1 MLSSREIGTPLG
13 PMLAVA
19 DDRGLALCEFVDR
32 PLLPT
37 QLARVEALLRAPVTP
52 GRHQYLDQAERELSE
67 YFAGERE
74 AFTLPLVLDGT
85 GFQVQVWRQLVTI
98 PFGTT
103 LSYGE
108 LAARVGRPGAS
119 RAVGRANGD
128 NRIAIIVPCHRV
140 IGVDGSL
147 TGYGGGMRR
156 KRWLLRHEQRG
167 LQLELGAIG
176 G

>member
-1 MLSSREIGTPLG
+1 MLVSREIGTPLG
-13 PMLAVA
+13 SMLAVA

-32 PLLPT
+32 PMLPT
-37 QLARVEALLRAPVTP
+37 QLARIEALIHAPVIGGTHP
-52 GRHQYLDQAERELSE
+52 WLDQTERELTE
-67 YFAGERE
+67 YFAGERDS
-74 AFTLPLVLDGT
+74 FGIPLVLDGT
-85 GFQVQVWRQLVTI
+85 AFQVQVWRQLLAI
-98 PFGTT
+98 PFGAT

-108 LAARVGRPGAS
+108 LAARTGRPGAS

-140 IGVDGSL
+140 IGADGNL

-167 LQLELGAIG
+167 MQLELGAG
-176 G
+176 VD